1 MVCDNDINSS
11 PDELLDMLPST
22 ANFQGGTNFTFAL
35 QLLQRQVENTWDAD
49 RYGPLVNGRANS
61 NDSGSSPVVIF
72 LSDGEC
78 RVQDVTVQQL
88 CQSASS
94 RGYVYHLCTK
104 KPDLSLPQG
113 NRCHSIRSHLVVT
126 EDLRCYAEWLPLPQ
140 KYGMLHPK
148 IRLSPPGLI
157 HVHSMMPLTQ

>member
-22 ANFQGGTNFTFAL
+22 ANFQGGINFTFAL
-35 QLLQRQVENTWDAD
+35 QLLQRQLENTWDVD
-49 RYGPLVNGRANS
+49 RYGPLVNDHANS
-61 NDSGSSPVVIF
+61 NGSGSSPVVIF
-72 LSDGEC
+72 LSNGEC

-94 RGYVYHLCTK
+94 RGYVYYSCTK

-113 NRCHSIRSHLVVT
+113 NHCHSIQSHLAVT
-126 EDLRCYAEWLPLPQ
+126 EDPRCYAGWPLLPQ
-140 KYGMLHPK
+140 KYGMPHPK
-148 IRLSPPGLI
+148 IRLFQPGLI